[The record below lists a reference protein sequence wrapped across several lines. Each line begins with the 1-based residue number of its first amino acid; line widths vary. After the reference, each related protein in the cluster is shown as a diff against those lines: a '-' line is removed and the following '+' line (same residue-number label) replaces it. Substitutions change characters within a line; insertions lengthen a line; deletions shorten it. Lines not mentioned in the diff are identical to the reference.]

1 MVRVVRGVRHHIKVE
16 IGILGPLTVSGEDG
30 QPLTVSGARVRAMLA
45 LLALEP
51 WLPLAAERLVD
62 GLWGADP
69 PASTGNALATLA
81 KRLRASLGAADTIL
95 AHAPGYLLR
104 VRPDAVD
111 AVRFGRL
118 ATAGRQ
124 ALLSGEAGVAA
135 DALDAALSL
144 WRGPALADVA
154 APFAAAAAARLDEQR
169 LAAVEDRGE
178 AKLALGLPAEAV
190 AGLIGEQRLQPLRE
204 RLTALGMRALA
215 GAGRQTEALALYEQT
230 RDRLADELGVD
241 PSPLLRDAH
250 LAVLRG
256 ETAVA
261 PPVPSF
267 PRLPPASAAG
277 HQPGSRSA
285 GNLRTQVTSILGREE
300 EIARIAALL
309 SDRPLVT
316 IVGPGGA
323 GKTRL
328 AVECASRLA
337 DRWPDGTWLVE
348 LAAVTSPDSVA
359 TAVLAALDSRDG
371 VPQAAAPG
379 SARTAD
385 PVDRLIQILAGKAL
399 LLVLDNCEH
408 LVDEAAALA
417 IRLLGSCPDLRLLVT
432 TREPLAVPGEVLSPI
447 PPLSLP
453 PPEADGTSAAR
464 YPAVALFTERAVAV
478 RPGFTLDD
486 DNAAAVGA
494 ICRRLDGMPL
504 AIELAAARARVL
516 TPQQIA
522 GRLDDRFRL
531 LTGGSRGALPRHQTL
546 HAVVAWSWERLSA
559 EEARTARRL
568 SVFAGGATLDEVESL
583 CGPQALDTLTALV
596 DKSLVDV
603 DGDRYRMLETIRA
616 YAARQLASSGE
627 EEQAWAELAGGQLAQ
642 AQAAEP
648 RLRSRDQLAS
658 IEALTAGKENAAA
671 ALRWAAETG
680 RTAVSLPLCASLSWF
695 WWLRGQ
701 RGEATRQARYVLGR
715 ANLDKVS
722 DDLFPAYATCL
733 LASSIDSFAHP
744 LDFTAVTGE
753 QAWLSDM
760 VRAVDRLNGYPPE
773 TVNPLLLISG
783 ASLLAVAGRTEDA
796 LALLDGYT
804 AADDPWLAHA
814 ALMMRGS
821 LRVDVGDL
829 ERAAAGFRTLGE
841 RWGLSQS
848 LMLLI
853 RHRAL
858 RGSLGEVDG
867 LMAEAESLLEDW
879 LSAEEVIAT
888 VLRHLYLRLRGGDT
902 DAAARD
908 ARKARS
914 HVTISVPASLVV
926 QIDLADAAIASR
938 RGEFG
943 TALPAFERG
952 IAALAGAPQ

>member
-1 MVRVVRGVRHHIKVE
+1 ME
-16 IGILGPLTVSGEDG
+16 IGILGPLAVTGGEG

-45 LLALEP
+45 LMALEP
-51 WLPLAAERLVD
+51 GVPLAAERLVD
-62 GLWGADP
+62 GLWGAEP

-81 KRLRASLGAADTIL
+81 KRLRASLGAADAIQ
-95 AHAPGYLLR
+95 ARAPGYLLL
-104 VRPDAVD
+104 VEPDAVD
-111 AVRFGRL
+111 ATRFGQL
-118 ATAGRQ
+118 AAAGRQ
-124 ALLSGEAGVAA
+124 ALRAGEAEAAA

-154 APFAAAAAARLDEQR
+154 APFAAAAAARLEEQR
-169 LAAVEDRGE
+169 LAAVEDRAE
-178 AKLALGLPAEAV
+178 AQLELGRPAEAV
-190 AGLIGEQRLQPLRE
+190 AALLAEQRLQPLRE

-256 ETAVA
+256 EVAAAAPA
-261 PPVPSF
+261 PPSRPSSRE
-267 PRLPPASAAG
+267 PSPAPLAPPSPSASPAALRLRARP
-277 HQPGSRSA
+277 A
-285 GNLRTQVTSILGREE
+285 GNLRTQVTSIVGREE

-309 SDRPLVT
+309 AGGPLVT

-328 AVECASRLA
+328 AVECAGRLA

-348 LAAVTSPDSVA
+348 LAAVTGPDSVA
-359 TAVLAALDSRDG
+359 TAVLAALGSRDG
-371 VPQAAAPG
+371 VPQAAAQG
-379 SARTAD
+379 GARTAD
-385 PVDRLIQILAGKAL
+385 PADRLVQILAGKAL

-408 LVDEAAALA
+408 LVDEAAMLA
-417 IRLLGSCPDLRLLVT
+417 SRLLGSCPDVRLLVT
-432 TREPLAVPGEVLSPI
+432 TQEPLAVPGEVLSPI

-453 PPEADGTSAAR
+453 PPEADGAEAAR
-464 YPAVALFTERAVAV
+464 YPAVMLFAERAAAV
-478 RPGFTLDD
+478 RPGFTLDAG
-486 DNAAAVGA
+486 NAAAVSA

-522 GRLDDRFRL
+522 DRLDDRFRL

-546 HAVVAWSWERLSA
+546 QAVVAWSWERLGE

-583 CGPQALDTLTALV
+583 CGPQALDTLTGLV
-596 DKSLVDV
+596 DKSLVEV

-616 YAARQLASSGE
+616 YAAGQLASSGE
-627 EEQAWAELAGGQLAQ
+627 EEQTWAELAAGQLAQ

-658 IEALTAGKENAAA
+658 IEVLAAGTDNAVA
-671 ALRWAAETG
+671 ALRWAAEAG
-680 RTAVSLPLCASLSWF
+680 KTALSLPLCASLSWY

-701 RGEATRQARYVLGR
+701 RGEATRQARYVLSR
-715 ANLDKVS
+715 AGLDEVPG
-722 DDLFPAYATCL
+722 DLFPAYATCL

-744 LDFTAVTGE
+744 LDFTAVAGE
-753 QAWLSDM
+753 QAWLDEM

-773 TVNPLLLISG
+773 AVNPLLLISG

-796 LALLDGYT
+796 LALLDGY
-804 AADDPWLAHA
+804 AVAGDPWLACA
-814 ALMMRGS
+814 ALMIRGS

-829 ERAAAGFRTLGE
+829 ERAAAGFRDA
-841 RWGLSQS
+841 R
-848 LMLLI
+848 
-853 RHRAL
+853 RAL
-858 RGSLGEVDG
+858 GPEP
-867 LMAEAESLLEDW
+867 EP
-879 LSAEEVIAT
+879 
-888 VLRHLYLRLRGGDT
+888 
-902 DAAARD
+902 DAADQAPRAAR
-908 ARKARS
+908 
-914 HVTISVPASLVV
+914 
-926 QIDLADAAIASR
+926 LAQRGRRADGGGGVAA
-938 RGEFG
+938 
-943 TALPAFERG
+943 
-952 IAALAGAPQ
+952 